1 MSSKLDELK
10 KKYEEL
16 GKEIKRL
23 ENGERWRS
31 NGLDRYYF
39 ITTTGEIEQCNECYD
54 MVDNYRYK
62 TRNYF
67 KTREEAQKHLD
78 NLNTYYE
85 LMDLA
90 EELNNGEE
98 IDWNNINQNK
108 YFIFFSSYSKKI
120 SYSITGGH
128 KCFGQIYCLD
138 EKFLEKAIEK
148 IGEERL
154 EKLFKNS

>member
-23 ENGERWRS
+23 EESERWRAKK
-31 NGLDRYYF
+31 GEKYF
-39 ITTTGEIEQCNECYD
+39 FVYNDGVVFSDSDDFYN
-54 MVDNYRYK
+54 VDNFRYQ

-67 KTREEAQKHLD
+67 KTEEEAQAYLD

-90 EELNNGEE
+90 EKLNNGEK
-98 IDWNNINQNK
+98 IDWNNIHQEK
-108 YFIFFSSYSKKI
+108 RYIIYDFFEKELGQYLTHDFINL
-120 SYSITGGH
+120 
-128 KCFGQIYCLD
+128 GQIYCLD
-138 EKFLEKAIEK
+138 KDFLNKAIKIIGKEK
-148 IGEERL
+148 L
-154 EKLFKNS
+154 EKLFKRG